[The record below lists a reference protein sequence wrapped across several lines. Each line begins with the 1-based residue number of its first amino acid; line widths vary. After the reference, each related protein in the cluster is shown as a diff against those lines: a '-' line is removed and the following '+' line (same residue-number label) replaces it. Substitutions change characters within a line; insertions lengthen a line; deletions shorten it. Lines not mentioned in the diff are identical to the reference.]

1 MNEKKLKK
9 LYDDLVNDQD
19 FDKLELGLNKPNI
32 FEILRIS
39 KTEIRHSNFLSW
51 LLNPKSSHG
60 LGDVFLKRFL
70 REIFS
75 SDKVFNIDQIEV
87 NKLDLSNVQIR
98 REWKNIDLLIIFDDI
113 VICIENKIYSKEHSN
128 QLERYKNIVEK
139 EFPKQRKSFVYLTP
153 LGIPSENEPETYVFI
168 SYQSIVDSIDR
179 IIDIYEDSMINS
191 VKNYIN
197 DYSTILKREIMGN
210 DKLTKLSNRIYENH
224 KEILDF
230 IYDRKPDKY
239 DDINIF
245 LMDVIKDN
253 GFLNGSESKRY
264 VRFTTEKIKELTY
277 YNKTVKNGWRYGET
291 FLFEFVLYPDTNK
304 INFKT
309 VISPSD
315 LDYNTERLSE
325 LLLQV
330 EGSKKPRGKKWIVHH
345 VSSYKFDFDS
355 INEDTEEGIKMKLD
369 KVVKKVVPVIEKYEN
384 KFLEHS
390 DELLKLKNCNS

>member
-1 MNEKKLKK
+1 
-9 LYDDLVNDQD
+9 
-19 FDKLELGLNKPNI
+19 
-32 FEILRIS
+32 
-39 KTEIRHSNFLSW
+39 
-51 LLNPKSSHG
+51 
-60 LGDVFLKRFL
+60 
-70 REIFS
+70 
-75 SDKVFNIDQIEV
+75 
-87 NKLDLSNVQIR
+87 
-98 REWKNIDLLIIFDDI
+98 
-113 VICIENKIYSKEHSN
+113 
-128 QLERYKNIVEK
+128 
-139 EFPKQRKSFVYLTP
+139 
-153 LGIPSENEPETYVFI
+153 
-168 SYQSIVDSIDR
+168 VDSIDR

-230 IYDRKPDKY
+230 IYDRKPDQY

-355 INEDTEEGIKMKLD
+355 INEDTEEGIIMKLD

-390 DELLKLKNCNS
+390 DELLKLKNCKS

>member
-1 MNEKKLKK
+1 MEEKRLKN
-9 LYDDLVNDQD
+9 LYNDLVNDQD

-39 KTEIRHSNFLSW
+39 KTEIRHSNFLYW
-51 LLNPKSSHG
+51 LLNPKGSHS

-75 SDKVFNIDQIEV
+75 SDKVSDIDQIEV
-87 NKLDLSNVQIR
+87 NNLDFSNVQIR

-128 QLERYKNIVEK
+128 QLKRYKKIVQD
-139 EFPKQRKSFVYLTP
+139 EFFDKRISFVYLTP
-153 LGIPSENEPETYVFI
+153 LGDPSENETETYVFI

-179 IIDIYEDSMINS
+179 IIDIYEDSIISS

-210 DKLTKLSNRIYENH
+210 DKLTELSNRIYQNH

-230 IYDRKPDKY
+230 IYDRKPDQY
-239 DDINIF
+239 DRINIF

-253 GFLNGSESKRY
+253 GFVKGSESKKY

-277 YNKTVKNGWRYGET
+277 HNKNIKNGWKDGET

-315 LDYNTERLSE
+315 PEYDTGILSD

-330 EGSKKPRGKKWIVHH
+330 EGSKKPRGKKWVVHH
-345 VSSYKFDFDS
+345 LSSYKFDFES
-355 INEDTEEGIKMKLD
+355 VSEEDEEDIKNKLV
-369 KVVKKVVPVIEKYEN
+369 KIIKKVVPIIKKYEE
-384 KFLEHS
+384 KFIENS
-390 DELLKLKNCNS
+390 DELLRLKNLG

>member
-75 SDKVFNIDQIEV
+75 SDKVSNIDQIEV

-153 LGIPSENEPETYVFI
+153 FGIPSENEPETYVFI

-197 DYSTILKREIMGN
+197 DYSTILKREILKFLKILLKKIQI
-210 DKLTKLSNRIYENH
+210 KLLLTTKL
-224 KEILDF
+224 
-230 IYDRKPDKY
+230 
-239 DDINIF
+239 
-245 LMDVIKDN
+245 
-253 GFLNGSESKRY
+253 
-264 VRFTTEKIKELTY
+264 
-277 YNKTVKNGWRYGET
+277 
-291 FLFEFVLYPDTNK
+291 
-304 INFKT
+304 
-309 VISPSD
+309 
-315 LDYNTERLSE
+315 
-325 LLLQV
+325 
-330 EGSKKPRGKKWIVHH
+330 
-345 VSSYKFDFDS
+345 
-355 INEDTEEGIKMKLD
+355 
-369 KVVKKVVPVIEKYEN
+369 
-384 KFLEHS
+384 
-390 DELLKLKNCNS
+390 